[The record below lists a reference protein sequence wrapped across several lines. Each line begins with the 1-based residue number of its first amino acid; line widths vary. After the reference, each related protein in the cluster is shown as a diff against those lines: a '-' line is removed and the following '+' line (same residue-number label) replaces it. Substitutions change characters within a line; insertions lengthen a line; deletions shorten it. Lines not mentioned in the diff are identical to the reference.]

1 MHIREIIIALLMIN
15 ACFFI
20 GRLNRKDRRRG
31 DPDSMEVKIKSVGYL
46 MINIICIGLAFYLD
60 K

>member
-1 MHIREIIIALLMIN
+1 MYIREIVIALLLIN

-31 DPDSMEVKIKSVGYL
+31 EPDPMEVRIKSVGYL
-46 MINIICIGLAFYLD
+46 VVNIICIGLAFYLD